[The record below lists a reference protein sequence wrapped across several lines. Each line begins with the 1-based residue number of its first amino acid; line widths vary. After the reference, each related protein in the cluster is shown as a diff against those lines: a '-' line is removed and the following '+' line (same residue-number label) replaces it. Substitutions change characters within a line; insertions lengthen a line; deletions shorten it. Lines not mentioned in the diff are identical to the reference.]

1 MSAVFGHVPAVKE
14 RFLFRR
20 LFGGLVILAAIIL
33 SGCAETPE
41 RLWLK
46 APGWSRAEHVGDT
59 ATGDAPVFAL
69 TPDGV
74 VAFLGVGNRSGR
86 YFPEAVAVDQKGQPV
101 WKKSFASIS
110 MARPDAPS
118 VYWAHNA
125 FQLFW
130 ISNKS
135 LFHAELEPT
144 SGEMAAS
151 PQKLSGEHRVQ
162 SYSVAIDQQ
171 GRIVVWFAGPRSN
184 PGLYRLPA
192 DELTAEPVL
201 IDGVGVTPTLR
212 YDTSGT
218 LHAVWAQHPMGETN
232 VTFLYSATD
241 SDAVTL
247 DDARIVVRTKSA
259 VGSILAGPIMG
270 INATDAYLFWTIEVR
285 TGLAAGSVDT
295 RYIFFP
301 LGRPQEA
308 SAATQLFIPSDYH
321 LPYQDWLDEGFH
333 AGKRS
338 PLAPPLT
345 SKITQLYA
353 NSAPGPELV
362 TIQRQLVAYTM
373 RDTRFQTGALFFRDG
388 HPDSY
393 QLFSFTGGNSS
404 APYITHDADGYLYA
418 AWLERGSEEGFR
430 IVYANTH
437 PVMVSAQRKLSAQ
450 DYLSLLMQTLFGLLS
465 GAILLPFSLM
475 WIIAPVIMYAITFPL
490 RRSDTELRSPGVF
503 VSLSLALASFW
514 IIKLIMLGG
523 ISSYTP
529 FSAWIPII
537 PGWMTHPLQ
546 IGVPLFTFLFGIWV
560 AWYYTYYRQ
569 TYSSLLFLII
579 YLAVD
584 SIIST
589 AVYGPIFLA
598 TN

>member
-1 MSAVFGHVPAVKE
+1 MSAVSGHGLVVKN

-20 LFGGLVILAAIIL
+20 LFWGLVILAAIIL

-69 TPDGV
+69 TPNGV
-74 VAFLGVGNRSGR
+74 AAFLEVGNRAGR
-86 YFPEAVAVDQKGQPV
+86 YFPEATAIDRKGQPV
-101 WKKSFASIS
+101 WEKSFASIS

-118 VYWAHNA
+118 VHWAHNA

-135 LFHAELEPT
+135 LYHAELDPT
-144 SGEMAAS
+144 NGEMAEA
-151 PQKLSGEHRVQ
+151 PQKLSGEHSVQ

-171 GRIVVWFAGPRSN
+171 GRLVVWYAGPRSN

-192 DELTAEPVL
+192 DDLNAEPVL
-201 IDGVGVTPTLR
+201 VDGMGVTPMLR
-212 YDTSGT
+212 YDASGT
-218 LHAVWAQHPMGETN
+218 LHAVWAHHPMGETG
-232 VTFLYSATD
+232 VTFFYSATD

-247 DDARIVVRTKSA
+247 DDAQIVVRTKSA
-259 VGSILAGPIMG
+259 MGSVFTGPIMG
-270 INATDAYLFWTIEVR
+270 INATDVYLFWTIEVR

-295 RYIFFP
+295 RYSYFP
-301 LGRPQEA
+301 LGRPQDA
-308 SAATQLFIPSDYH
+308 SAATQLFVPADYH
-321 LPYQDWLDEGFH
+321 LPYQGWLDEGFH

-362 TIQRQLVAYTM
+362 TIQRELVAYTM

-388 HPDSY
+388 HPDGY

-404 APYITHDADGYLYA
+404 APYITNDADGYLYA
-418 AWLERGSEEGFR
+418 AWLERGSGEGFR
-430 IVYANTH
+430 IVYASTH
-437 PVMVSAQRKLSAQ
+437 PEMVSAQRKLSSQ
-450 DYLSLLMQTLFGLLS
+450 DYLSLLVQTLFGLLS

-475 WIIAPVIMYAITFPL
+475 WIIAPVILYAITFPL
-490 RRSDTELRSPGVF
+490 RRSDNELRSPGTLI
-503 VSLSLALASFW
+503 SLGIAIAGFW
-514 IIKLIMLGG
+514 IIKLIMIGG
-523 ISSYTP
+523 IASYVP

-537 PGWMTHPLQ
+537 PGWMTIPLQ
-546 IGVPLFTFLFGIWV
+546 LGVPLFTFLFGLWI
-560 AWYYTYYRQ
+560 AWYYTYHRQ

-584 SIIST
+584 SVIST
-589 AVYGPIFLA
+589 AIYGPLFLA